1 MFDCVWAV
9 ALGFLLD
16 ALFGDPHWLPHPV
29 RLIGRLIS
37 RLEPFLR
44 RVFPDTPKGRRAAGA
59 ALAMA
64 VPLLCAATAWGF
76 LWIAGRISRW
86 LALCLQSLMCYQLI
100 AAKDLC
106 IESLHVYDALKAED
120 LPGARRAVSM
130 IVGRDT
136 ADLTQSGVTKATV
149 ETVAENASDG
159 VIAPLFFLALGGA
172 PLGFFY
178 KAVNTLD
185 SMVGYRN
192 ECYIDFGRW
201 SARLDDLLNWIPAR
215 VSALLMIAAAV
226 PLELDARG
234 AARIWRRDRRK
245 HASPNSAQTEAAC
258 AGALGVCLAGDAYYG
273 GILHQKPTIGD
284 ALRPVCTKD
293 IPRACRLMYGA
304 SILALVLFLGVRWAV
319 TILL

>member
-1 MFDCVWAV
+1 MFDCIWAV

-16 ALFGDPHWLPHPV
+16 AFFGDPHWLPHPV
-29 RLIGRLIS
+29 RLIGWLIS
-37 RLEPFLR
+37 RIEPFLR
-44 RVFPDTPKGRRAAGA
+44 RVFPDTPKGRRMAGA
-59 ALAMA
+59 VLALM
-64 VPLLCAATAWGF
+64 VPVVCAAAAWLL
-76 LWIAGRISRW
+76 LWGAGQINHW
-86 LALCLQSLMCYQLI
+86 LAVCLQALMCYQLI

-106 IESLHVYDALKAED
+106 TESMRVYDALNAAC
-120 LPGARRAVSM
+120 LPAARRAVSM

-136 ADLTQSGVTKATV
+136 EDLTQSGVIKAAV

-192 ECYIDFGRW
+192 ERYIDFGRW
-201 SARLDDLLNWIPAR
+201 SARLDDLLNWFPAR
-215 VSALLMIAAAV
+215 VSALLMIAAAA
-226 PLELDARG
+226 PLGLDARC

-273 GILHQKPTIGD
+273 GVLHQKPTIGD
-284 ALRPVCTKD
+284 SIRPVCAQD
-293 IPRACRLMYGA
+293 IMCACRLMYGA
-304 SILALVLFLGVRWAV
+304 SVLALVLFLGIRLAAV
-319 TILL
+319 ILL